1 MELAVDLPFVYD
13 KTLYYRNPRLTNVRN
28 NFALGSYY
36 DAVNIGVS
44 DGK

>member
-1 MELAVDLPFVYD
+1 MLPFEYD

-28 NFALGSYY
+28 DFALGSYY
-36 DAVNIGVS
+36 DFVNIGVS